1 MEPSVAHPPPPRGR
15 VNSRLMQA
23 SANLQAVN
31 KPFDDPSLRQPM
43 SPSPTRQS
51 PTLKRKQPIYAAPP
65 AASTSNTAS
74 CCASSTTSFND
85 TGPVLVHVSKT
96 HLHAVYGG
104 TMGFYTIWLA
114 VPCESTVVIH
124 LLVQNDRTRSVRL
137 SASRICFTP
146 TTYGLPQAVGVQAV
160 DVTRDDDICIQHRIF
175 SQDER
180 FDQLD
185 VHPIHVTVFGN
196 EAAFVWSFGG
206 DAILQD
212 VTTNTFARRTPLLI
226 PGMKEPP
233 APSGHDPSTLL
244 VPSPASSSASHPP
257 RDVYF
262 SSLACGEN
270 FTVVASSQSCVAFA
284 FGQGTDGE
292 LGNHASFSTKTPCL
306 LPSHLFATPQE
317 RPSIVATRAGQ
328 LFTWGSGRFGQLGH
342 CNYLDINAPKP
353 VQFDK
358 ADTANAM
365 LMDGTIVVSVACGG
379 FHTLAITDVQHVLAF
394 GHNKAGQLGFGHRQS
409 RTEHGWRS
417 CVPSRVESL
426 VDHAIHQVAAG
437 VHHSACI
444 STHGIN

>member
-43 SPSPTRQS
+43 SSSPTRQS

-124 LLVQNDRTRSVRL
+124 LLIFFV
-137 SASRICFTP
+137 
-146 TTYGLPQAVGVQAV
+146 AVGVQAV

-233 APSGHDPSTLL
+233 ATSCHDPSTLL
-244 VPSPASSSASHPP
+244 VPSPASSSSHPP

-358 ADTANAM
+358 ADTTNAM
-365 LMDGTIVVSVACGG
+365 VLDGTIVVSVACGG

-409 RTEHGWRS
+409 RTEH
-417 CVPSRVESL
+417 
-426 VDHAIHQVAAG
+426 
-437 VHHSACI
+437 
-444 STHGIN
+444 